1 MPAPTRP
8 RGHLLVPRVVEG
20 RGQPPAAPGII
31 GDSAPLSRGAL
42 RRLACDA
49 TIDLLVLHSPG
60 LHACAESAGGALCSH
75 LADPLRV
82 GFSSR
87 TVTGRQFRVL
97 VVRDRGCIV
106 KGCRR
111 RPAQCAA
118 HHVKHWAD
126 GGPTDL
132 DNLVLLCHQHHHD
145 HHDRGMDLEHRDGRQ
160 LTATGWGNDPPG
172 PA

>member
-1 MPAPTRP
+1 MR
-8 RGHLLVPRVVEG
+8 
-20 RGQPPAAPGII
+20 
-31 GDSAPLSRGAL
+31 
-42 RRLACDA
+42 
-49 TIDLLVLHSPG
+49 
-60 LHACAESAGGALCSH
+60 ALCSH

-82 GFSSR
+82 GFASR
-87 TVTGRQFRVL
+87 TVTGRQFRAL

-111 RPAQCAA
+111 RLAQCAA